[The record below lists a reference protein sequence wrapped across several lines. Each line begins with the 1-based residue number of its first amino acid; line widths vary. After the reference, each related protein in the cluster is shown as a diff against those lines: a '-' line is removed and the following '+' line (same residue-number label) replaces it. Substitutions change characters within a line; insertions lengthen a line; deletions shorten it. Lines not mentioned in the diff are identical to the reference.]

1 MDRKRALILAVTDM
15 VVLAELCAA
24 IWWAQLVPEEISWR
38 FVQAFLPGVLV
49 TVWLAR
55 RALGR
60 WAPKR
65 RSSGPSPYRRVG
77 LFGALESPPADRSR

>member
-1 MDRKRALILAVTDM
+1 MDRKRALILVVADT

-38 FVQAFLPGVLV
+38 FVQVFLPAVLI

-55 RALGR
+55 RALSR

-65 RSSGPSPYRRVG
+65 RGYGPSPYRRVG
-77 LFGALESPPADRSR
+77 LFGSLEHPVDDEVR